1 MIKFWFMVMSMRLK
15 GKVAL
20 VTGGGR
26 GIGKAISLAF
36 GRERARVCINYL
48 HSKDAAEEVVKRIRE
63 NKREAISY
71 KADVSKLEEVNRMV
85 EEVSKKFGRIDILI
99 NNAGLNIDKY
109 LMIMNE
115 EEWDKIIDVNLKGT
129 FNCSKAVSRVM
140 IGQRSGNIVNVAS
153 VSAISGTAGQTNYSA
168 AKGGMIS
175 FTKSLARELV
185 PFGIRVNAV
194 APGLIE
200 TEMVKKMSKEM
211 LDQVLKITPLKRMGT
226 PEEVA
231 KVVTFLVSEEAS
243 YITGQVIRID
253 GGLAM

>member
-1 MIKFWFMVMSMRLK
+1 MRLK
-15 GKVAL
+15 NKVAL

-26 GIGKAISLAF
+26 GIGRAISLALAQE
-36 GRERARVCINYL
+36 GAKVCINYF
-48 HSKDAAEEVVKRIRE
+48 HNKDTAEDVVKQIKE
-63 NKREAISY
+63 NRGEAISH
-71 KADVSKLEEVNRMV
+71 KADISKLEEVNRMV
-85 EEVSKKFGRIDILI
+85 GAINKQFGRIDILI

-115 EEWDKIIDVNLKGT
+115 EEWDRVIDVNLKGT

-140 IGQRSGNIVNVAS
+140 IGQRSGNIINISS

-175 FTKSLARELV
+175 FTKSLARELA
-185 PFGIRVNAV
+185 PFGIRVNAL
-194 APGLIE
+194 APGLID
-200 TEMVKKMSKEM
+200 TEMVKKMPKKI
-211 LDQVLKITPLKRMGT
+211 LDQVLELTPLKRVGK

-231 KVVTFLVSEEAS
+231 KAVIFLVSEEAG
-243 YITGQVIRID
+243 YITGQVIRVD

>member
-1 MIKFWFMVMSMRLK
+1 MKLS

-20 VTGGGR
+20 VTGGGK
-26 GIGKAISLAF
+26 GIGRAISFALAKE
-36 GRERARVCINYL
+36 GAKVCVNYL
-48 HSKDAAEEVVKRIRE
+48 HSKTAAEEVVKRIKE
-63 NKREAISY
+63 KGGEAISH
-71 KADVSKLEEVNRMV
+71 KADVSKLEEVNRGV
-85 EEVSKKFGRIDILI
+85 EELNKKFGRIDILI

-115 EEWDKIIDVNLKGT
+115 EEWDKVIDVNLKGT

-140 IGQRSGNIVNVAS
+140 IGQRSGNIVNISS

-175 FTKSLARELV
+175 FTKSLARELA
-185 PFGIRVNAV
+185 PFGIRVNAL
-194 APGLIE
+194 APGLID
-200 TEMVKKMSKEM
+200 TEMIKKMSKKM
-211 LDQVLKITPLKRMGT
+211 LNQVLEITPLKRVGT

-231 KVVTFLVSEEAS
+231 KVVIFLVSEEAG
-243 YITGQVIRID
+243 YITGQVIRVD

>member
-1 MIKFWFMVMSMRLK
+1 MRLK
-15 GKVAL
+15 EKVAL

-26 GIGKAISLAF
+26 GIGKAIFLALAQE
-36 GRERARVCINYL
+36 GARVCVNYF
-48 HSKDAAEEVVKRIRE
+48 HSKDATEEVVKKIKE
-63 NKREAISY
+63 KRGEAISY
-71 KADVSKLEEVNRMV
+71 KADISKLEEVNRMV
-85 EEVSKKFGRIDILI
+85 EETNKRFGRIDILI

-115 EEWDKIIDVNLKGT
+115 EEWDKVIDVNLKGT

-140 IGQRSGNIVNVAS
+140 IGQRSGNIVNISS

-175 FTKSLARELV
+175 FTKSLARELA
-185 PFGIRVNAV
+185 PFGIRVNAL
-194 APGLIE
+194 APGLID
-200 TEMVKKMSKEM
+200 TEMVKKMPKEM
-211 LDQVLKITPLKRMGT
+211 LNQVLEMTPLKRMGT

-231 KVVTFLVSEEAS
+231 KVVTFLVSEEAG

>member
-1 MIKFWFMVMSMRLK
+1 MRLK

-26 GIGKAISLAF
+26 GIGRAISLALAQE
-36 GRERARVCINYL
+36 GVKVCVNYF
-48 HSKDAAEEVVKRIRE
+48 HSKDAAEEVVKRIKE
-63 NKREAISY
+63 NGGEAISY

-85 EEVSKKFGRIDILI
+85 GEVNKQFEKIDILV

-115 EEWDKIIDVNLKGT
+115 EEWDKVIDVNLKGA
-129 FNCSKAVSRVM
+129 FNCSKAVSRIM
-140 IGQRSGNIVNVAS
+140 IGQRSGNIVNIS
-153 VSAISGTAGQTNYSA
+153 SISAISGTAGQTNYSA

-175 FTKSLARELV
+175 FTKSLARELA
-185 PFGIRVNAV
+185 PFGIRVNAL
-194 APGLIE
+194 APGLID
-200 TEMVKKMSKEM
+200 TEMVKKMPKEM
-211 LDQVLKITPLKRMGT
+211 LDQVLEMTPLKRVGK

-231 KVVTFLVSEEAS
+231 KVVTFLVSEEAG
-243 YITGQVIRID
+243 YITGQVIRVD

>member
-1 MIKFWFMVMSMRLK
+1 MRLK

-26 GIGKAISLAF
+26 GMGRMISLALAKE
-36 GRERARVCINYL
+36 GVKVCVNYF
-48 HSKDAAEEVVKRIRE
+48 HSKDAAEEVVKRIKE
-63 NKREAISY
+63 NGGDAISH

-85 EEVSKKFGRIDILI
+85 EEVNKKFGRIDILI

-115 EEWDKIIDVNLKGT
+115 EEWDKVINVNLKGT

-140 IGQRSGNIVNVAS
+140 IGQRSGNIVNISS
-153 VSAISGTAGQTNYSA
+153 VSAISGAAGQTNYSA

-175 FTKSLARELV
+175 FTKSLARELA
-185 PFGIRVNAV
+185 PFGIRVNAL

-200 TEMVKKMSKEM
+200 TEMVKKMPKKM
-211 LDQVLKITPLKRMGT
+211 LDQILAMTPLKRMGK

-231 KVVTFLVSEEAS
+231 KVVIFLVSDEAG
-243 YITGQVIRID
+243 YITGQVIRVD
-253 GGLAM
+253 GGLSM

>member
-1 MIKFWFMVMSMRLK
+1 MRLK
-15 GKVAL
+15 NKVAL

-26 GIGKAISLAF
+26 GIGRAISLALAKE
-36 GRERARVCINYL
+36 GAKVCVNYF
-48 HSKDAAEEVVKRIRE
+48 HSKDAAEEVVKRIKE
-63 NKREAISY
+63 NGGEAISH
-71 KADVSKLEEVNRMV
+71 KADVSKLEAVNRMV
-85 EEVSKKFGRIDILI
+85 EEINKQFGRIDILV

-115 EEWDKIIDVNLKGT
+115 EEWDKVIDVNLKGT

-140 IGQRSGNIVNVAS
+140 IGQRSGNIINISS

-175 FTKSLARELV
+175 FTKSLARELA
-185 PFGIRVNAV
+185 PFDIRVNAL

-200 TEMVKKMSKEM
+200 TEMVKKMPKEM
-211 LDQVLKITPLKRMGT
+211 LDRILEITPLKRVGK

-231 KVVTFLVSEEAS
+231 KAVIFLVSEEAG
-243 YITGQVIRID
+243 YITGQVIRVD

>member
-1 MIKFWFMVMSMRLK
+1 MKLE
-15 GKVAL
+15 GKIAL

-26 GIGKAISLAF
+26 GIGKAISLALA
-36 GRERARVCINYL
+36 REGVKVCVNYF
-48 HSKDAAEEVVKRIRE
+48 HSKDAAEEAVKRIKE
-63 NKREAISY
+63 KGGEAISH
-71 KADVSKLEEVNRMV
+71 KADVSKLEEVNGMV
-85 EEVSKKFGRIDILI
+85 EELNKKFGRIDILI

-115 EEWDKIIDVNLKGT
+115 EEWDKVIDVNLKGT

-140 IGQRSGNIVNVAS
+140 IGQKSGNIVNISS

-175 FTKSLARELV
+175 FTKSLARELA
-185 PFGIRVNAV
+185 PFGIRVNV
-194 APGLIE
+194 LAPGLID
-200 TEMVKKMSKEM
+200 TEMIKKMPKEM
-211 LDQVLKITPLKRMGT
+211 LDQVLEITPLKRVGT

-231 KVVTFLVSEEAS
+231 KVVIFLVSEEAD

>member
-1 MIKFWFMVMSMRLK
+1 MSMRLK

-26 GIGKAISLAF
+26 GIGRAISLAF
-36 GRERARVCINYL
+36 GKEGAKVCVNYF
-48 HSKDAAEEVVKRIRE
+48 HSKDAAEEVVKKIKE
-63 NKREAISY
+63 NGGEAISY
-71 KADVSKLEEVNRMV
+71 RTDVSKLEEVNRMV
-85 EEVSKKFGRIDILI
+85 EETNKRFGRIDILI

-115 EEWDKIIDVNLKGT
+115 EEWDKVIDVNLKGT
-129 FNCSKAVSRVM
+129 FNCSKVVSRVM
-140 IGQRSGNIVNVAS
+140 IGQRSGNIINISS

-175 FTKSLARELV
+175 FTKSLARELA
-185 PFGIRVNAV
+185 PFGIRVNAL
-194 APGLIE
+194 APGVVD
-200 TEMVKKMSKEM
+200 TEMIKKMPKEM
-211 LDQVLKITPLKRMGT
+211 LDRILEITPLKRVGT

-231 KVVTFLVSEEAS
+231 KVVTFLVSEEAG

>member
-1 MIKFWFMVMSMRLK
+1 MRLK
-15 GKVAL
+15 GKIAL

-26 GIGKAISLAF
+26 GMGRAISLALAQE
-36 GRERARVCINYL
+36 GAKVCVNYF
-48 HSKDAAEEVVKRIRE
+48 HSKDAAEEVVKRIKE
-63 NKREAISY
+63 NGGEAISY
-71 KADVSKLEEVNRMV
+71 RADVSKLEEVNGMV
-85 EEVSKKFGRIDILI
+85 EEVNKRFGRIDILI

-115 EEWDKIIDVNLKGT
+115 EEWDKVIDVNLKGA
-129 FNCSKAVSRVM
+129 FNCSKAVSRIM
-140 IGQRSGNIVNVAS
+140 IGQRSGNIVNISS

-175 FTKSLARELV
+175 FTKSLARELA
-185 PFGIRVNAV
+185 PFGIRVNAL

-200 TEMVKKMSKEM
+200 TEMVKKMPKEM
-211 LDQVLKITPLKRMGT
+211 LDQVLEMTPLKRVGT

-231 KVVTFLVSEEAS
+231 RVVTFLVSDEAG

-253 GGLAM
+253 GGLSM

>member
-1 MIKFWFMVMSMRLK
+1 MRLK

-26 GIGKAISLAF
+26 GMGRAISLALAKE
-36 GRERARVCINYL
+36 GARVCVNYF
-48 HSKDAAEEVVKRIRE
+48 HSQDAAEEVVKRIKE
-63 NKREAISY
+63 NGGAMNRLVHGGEAISY

-85 EEVSKKFGRIDILI
+85 EEVNKRFGRIDILI

-115 EEWDKIIDVNLKGT
+115 EEWDRVIDVNLKGT

-140 IGQRSGNIVNVAS
+140 IAQRSGNIINISS

-175 FTKSLARELV
+175 FTKSLARELA
-185 PFGIRVNAV
+185 PFGIRVNAL
-194 APGLIE
+194 APGLID
-200 TEMVKKMSKEM
+200 TEMVKKMPKKM
-211 LDQVLKITPLKRMGT
+211 LDQILAMTPLKRMGT

-231 KVVTFLVSEEAS
+231 KVVTFLVSEEAG

>member
-1 MIKFWFMVMSMRLK
+1 MRLK

-26 GIGKAISLAF
+26 GIGKAISLALAKE
-36 GRERARVCINYL
+36 GAKVCVNYF
-48 HSKDAAEEVVKRIRE
+48 HSKDASEDVVKKIKE
-63 NKREAISY
+63 NGGEAISY
-71 KADVSKLEEVNRMV
+71 RADISKLEEVNRMV
-85 EEVSKKFGRIDILI
+85 EEVSKKFGRIDILT

-115 EEWDKIIDVNLKGT
+115 EEWNKVIDVNLKGT
-129 FNCSKAVSRVM
+129 FNCSKAVSRIM
-140 IGQRSGNIVNVAS
+140 IGQRSGNIINISS

-175 FTKSLARELV
+175 FTKSLARELA
-185 PFGIRVNAV
+185 PFGIRVNAL
-194 APGLIE
+194 APGLID
-200 TEMVKKMSKEM
+200 TEMAEKMPKEM
-211 LDQVLKITPLKRMGT
+211 LDQILEMTPLKRIGK

-231 KVVTFLVSEEAS
+231 KVVTFLVSEEAD
-243 YITGQVIRID
+243 YITGQVIRVD

>member
-1 MIKFWFMVMSMRLK
+1 MRLK

-26 GIGKAISLAF
+26 GIGKAISLAL
-36 GRERARVCINYL
+36 GKEGARVCINYL
-48 HSKDAAEEVVKRIRE
+48 HSKDAAEEVVKRIKE
-63 NKREAISY
+63 NKGEAISH

-85 EEVSKKFGRIDILI
+85 EETNKRFGRIDILI

-115 EEWDKIIDVNLKGT
+115 EEWNKVIDVNLKGT

-140 IGQRSGNIVNVAS
+140 IGQRSGNIVNIS
-153 VSAISGTAGQTNYSA
+153 SISAISGTAGQTNYSA

-175 FTKSLARELV
+175 FTKSLARELA
-185 PFGIRVNAV
+185 PFGIRVNV
-194 APGLIE
+194 LAPGLID
-200 TEMVKKMSKEM
+200 TEMIKKMPEEM
-211 LDQVLKITPLKRMGT
+211 LDRILEMTPLKRIGK

-231 KVVTFLVSEEAS
+231 KVIIFLVSEEAD
-243 YITGQVIRID
+243 YITGQAIRVD
-253 GGLAM
+253 GGLSM

>member
-1 MIKFWFMVMSMRLK
+1 MRLK
-15 GKVAL
+15 NKVAL

-26 GIGKAISLAF
+26 GIGRAISLALAQE
-36 GRERARVCINYL
+36 GAKVCINYF
-48 HSKDAAEEVVKRIRE
+48 HNKDTAEDVVKQVKE
-63 NKREAISY
+63 NGGEAISH
-71 KADVSKLEEVNRMV
+71 KADISKLEAVNRMV
-85 EEVSKKFGRIDILI
+85 GAINKQFGRIDILV

-115 EEWDKIIDVNLKGT
+115 EEWDKVIDVNLKGT

-140 IGQRSGNIVNVAS
+140 IGQRSGNIINISS

-175 FTKSLARELV
+175 FTKSLARELA
-185 PFGIRVNAV
+185 PFDIRVNAL

-200 TEMVKKMSKEM
+200 TEMVKKMPKEM
-211 LDQVLKITPLKRMGT
+211 LDRILEITPLKRVGK

-231 KVVTFLVSEEAS
+231 KAVIFLVSEEAG
-243 YITGQVIRID
+243 YITGQVIRVD

>member
-1 MIKFWFMVMSMRLK
+1 MRLK

-26 GIGKAISLAF
+26 GIGRAISLALA
-36 GRERARVCINYL
+36 REGAKVCINYL
-48 HSKDAAEEVVKRIRE
+48 HSKNAAEEVVKRIKE
-63 NKREAISY
+63 KGGEAISH
-71 KADVSKLEEVNRMV
+71 KADVSKLEEVNGLV
-85 EEVSKKFGRIDILI
+85 EELNKKFGRIDILI

-115 EEWDKIIDVNLKGT
+115 EEWDKVIDVNLKGT

-140 IGQRSGNIVNVAS
+140 IGQRSGNIVNISS

-175 FTKSLARELV
+175 FTKSLARELA
-185 PFGIRVNAV
+185 PFGIRVNAL
-194 APGLIE
+194 APGLID
-200 TEMVKKMSKEM
+200 TEMIKKMSKEM
-211 LDQVLKITPLKRMGT
+211 LDRILEITPLKRVGT

-231 KVVTFLVSEEAS
+231 KVVIFLVSEKAD
-243 YITGQVIRID
+243 YITGQVIRVN
-253 GGLAM
+253 GGLSM

>member
-1 MIKFWFMVMSMRLK
+1 MRLK
-15 GKVAL
+15 EKVAL

-26 GIGKAISLAF
+26 GIGKAISLALA
-36 GRERARVCINYL
+36 REGAKVCINYL
-48 HSKDAAEEVVKRIRE
+48 HSKNAAEEVVKRIKE
-63 NKREAISY
+63 KGGEAISH
-71 KADVSKLEEVNRMV
+71 KTDVSKLEEVSRMV
-85 EEVSKKFGRIDILI
+85 EETNKRFGRIDILI

-115 EEWDKIIDVNLKGT
+115 EEWDKVIDVNLKGT

-140 IGQRSGNIVNVAS
+140 IGQRSGNIVNISS

-175 FTKSLARELV
+175 FTKSLARELA
-185 PFGIRVNAV
+185 PFGIRVNV
-194 APGLIE
+194 LAPGLID
-200 TEMVKKMSKEM
+200 TEMIKKMSKKM
-211 LDQVLKITPLKRMGT
+211 LDRILEITPLKRVGT

-231 KVVTFLVSEEAS
+231 KVVIFLVSKKAD

>member
-1 MIKFWFMVMSMRLK
+1 MKLE
-15 GKVAL
+15 GKIAL

-26 GIGKAISLAF
+26 GIGKAISLALA
-36 GRERARVCINYL
+36 REGVKVCVNYF
-48 HSKDAAEEVVKRIRE
+48 HSKDAAEEVVKRIKE
-63 NKREAISY
+63 KGGEAISHT
-71 KADVSKLEEVNRMV
+71 ADVSKLEEVNGMV
-85 EEVSKKFGRIDILI
+85 EELNKKFGRIDILI

-115 EEWDKIIDVNLKGT
+115 EEWDKVIDVNLKGT

-140 IGQRSGNIVNVAS
+140 IGQKSGNIVNISS

-175 FTKSLARELV
+175 FTKSLARELA
-185 PFGIRVNAV
+185 PFGIRVNV
-194 APGLIE
+194 LAPGLID
-200 TEMVKKMSKEM
+200 TEMIKKMPKEM
-211 LDQVLKITPLKRMGT
+211 LDQVLEITPLKRVGT

-231 KVVTFLVSEEAS
+231 KVVIFLVSEEAD

>member
-1 MIKFWFMVMSMRLK
+1 MRLK

-26 GIGKAISLAF
+26 GIGRAISLALAQE
-36 GRERARVCINYL
+36 GAKVCVNYF
-48 HSKDAAEEVVKRIRE
+48 HSKDAAEEVAKRIKE
-63 NKREAISY
+63 NKGEAISY

-85 EEVSKKFGRIDILI
+85 EELNKKFGRIDILI

-115 EEWDKIIDVNLKGT
+115 EEWDKVIDVNLKGT
-129 FNCSKAVSRVM
+129 FNCSKAISRVM
-140 IGQRSGNIVNVAS
+140 IGQRSGNIVNISS
-153 VSAISGTAGQTNYSA
+153 VSAISGAAGQTNYSA

-175 FTKSLARELV
+175 FTKSLARELA
-185 PFGIRVNAV
+185 PFGIRVNAL
-194 APGLIE
+194 APGLID
-200 TEMVKKMSKEM
+200 TEMVKKMPKEM
-211 LDQVLKITPLKRMGT
+211 LDRILKITPLKRMGT

-231 KVVTFLVSEEAS
+231 KVVVFLVSEEAC

>member
-1 MIKFWFMVMSMRLK
+1 MKLK
-15 GKVAL
+15 GKIAL

-26 GIGKAISLAF
+26 GIGKAISLALAKE
-36 GRERARVCINYL
+36 GAKVCVNYF
-48 HSKDAAEEVVKRIRE
+48 HSKDAAEDVVKKIKE
-63 NKREAISY
+63 NGGEAISY
-71 KADVSKLEEVNRMV
+71 KADVSKLEEVNGMV
-85 EEVSKKFGRIDILI
+85 EEVNKQFGRVDILI

-115 EEWDKIIDVNLKGT
+115 KEWDKVIDVNLKGT

-140 IGQRSGNIVNVAS
+140 IGQRSGNIVNISS

-175 FTKSLARELV
+175 FTKSLARELAS
-185 PFGIRVNAV
+185 FGIRVNAL

-200 TEMVKKMSKEM
+200 TEMVKKMPKEM
-211 LDQVLKITPLKRMGT
+211 LDQVLKMTPLKRIGK

-231 KVVTFLVSEEAS
+231 KVVVFLVSEEAN

-253 GGLAM
+253 GGLSM

>member
-1 MIKFWFMVMSMRLK
+1 MRLK
-15 GKVAL
+15 NKVAL

-26 GIGKAISLAF
+26 GIGRAISLALAKE
-36 GRERARVCINYL
+36 GAKVCVNYF
-48 HSKDAAEEVVKRIRE
+48 HSKDAAEEVVKRIKE
-63 NKREAISY
+63 NGGEAISH
-71 KADVSKLEEVNRMV
+71 KADVSKLEAVNRMV
-85 EEVSKKFGRIDILI
+85 EEINKQFGRIDILV

-115 EEWDKIIDVNLKGT
+115 EEWDKVIDVNLKGT

-140 IGQRSGNIVNVAS
+140 IGQRSGNIINISS

-175 FTKSLARELV
+175 FTKSLARELA
-185 PFGIRVNAV
+185 PFDIRVNAL

-200 TEMVKKMSKEM
+200 TEMVKKMPKEM
-211 LDQVLKITPLKRMGT
+211 LDRILEITPLKRVGK

-231 KVVTFLVSEEAS
+231 KAVIFLVSEEAG
-243 YITGQVIRID
+243 YITGQVIKID

>member
-1 MIKFWFMVMSMRLK
+1 MGLLK
-15 GKVAL
+15 EKVAL

-26 GIGKAISLAF
+26 GIGRAISLALA
-36 GRERARVCINYL
+36 REGAKVCVNYL
-48 HSKDAAEEVVKRIRE
+48 HSQDAAEEVVKRIKE
-63 NKREAISY
+63 KGGEAISH

-85 EEVSKKFGRIDILI
+85 EEINKRFGRIDILI

-115 EEWDKIIDVNLKGT
+115 EEWDKVIDVNLKGT

-140 IGQRSGNIVNVAS
+140 IGQRSGNIVNISS

-175 FTKSLARELV
+175 FTKSLARELA
-185 PFGIRVNAV
+185 PFGIRVNAL
-194 APGLIE
+194 APGLID
-200 TEMVKKMSKEM
+200 TEMVKKMPKEM
-211 LDQVLKITPLKRMGT
+211 LDRILKITPLKRVGT

-231 KVVTFLVSEEAS
+231 KVVIFLVSEEAD